1 MRKRFE
7 ADVLRFFLKNGCVLH
22 LNNLTLMNT
31 YHSTFSFEQMGDCS
45 ALRVGYI
52 VSYLMSLEGRLDSWK
67 VRLPC
72 LFVVLPLLLSSV
84 YSS

>member
-7 ADVLRFFLKNGCVLH
+7 ADVLLSIFLNGCVLH
-22 LNNLTLMNT
+22 LNNLTLMNA

-45 ALRVGYI
+45 ALGAGYI
-52 VSYLMSLEGRLDSWK
+52 VSYLMSLEGRLDYWK

>member
-1 MRKRFE
+1 
-7 ADVLRFFLKNGCVLH
+7 
-22 LNNLTLMNT
+22 
-31 YHSTFSFEQMGDCS
+31 MGDCS

-52 VSYLMSLEGRLDSWK
+52 VNYLMSLEGRLDHCK
-67 VRLPC
+67 ERLPC

>member
-7 ADVLRFFLKNGCVLH
+7 ADVLLFLKNGCVLH
-22 LNNLTLMNT
+22 LNNLTLMNA

-52 VSYLMSLEGRLDSWK
+52 VSYLMSLEGRLDYWK